1 MYVNKNELDLLKKVD
16 ICEIDKNELVDIRD
30 ICVDTKKPLSDRI
43 SEFVEKVRNPYCFR
57 VGDIAVKVEFEK
69 TEVTFE
75 QRFENLLAN
84 Q

>member
-1 MYVNKNELDLLKKVD
+1 MQNMSALKQID
-16 ICEIDKNELVDIRD
+16 ICEIDKNELVNIKD
-30 ICVDTKKPLSDRI
+30 ICVDTKKSLSDRI
-43 SEFVEKVRNPYCFR
+43 SEFVEKVKNPYCFR
-57 VGDIAVKVEFEK
+57 VGDIAVKVEFEN

>member
-1 MYVNKNELDLLKKVD
+1 MQDMSALKQIDV
-16 ICEIDKNELVDIRD
+16 CEIDKNELVNIKD

-43 SEFVEKVRNPYCFR
+43 SEFVEKVKNPYCFR

>member
-1 MYVNKNELDLLKKVD
+1 MQDMSALKQID
-16 ICEIDKNELVDIRD
+16 ICGIDKNELVNIKD
-30 ICVDTKKPLSDRI
+30 ICVDTKQSLSDRI

>member
-1 MYVNKNELDLLKKVD
+1 MMQDFSALKQID
-16 ICEIDKNELVDIRD
+16 ICEIDKNELVNIKD

-43 SEFVEKVRNPYCFR
+43 SEFVEKVKNPYCFR
-57 VGDIAVKVEFEK
+57 VGDIAVRVEFEK

>member
-1 MYVNKNELDLLKKVD
+1 MQDFSALKQID
-16 ICEIDKNELVDIRD
+16 ICEIDKNELVNIKDIY
-30 ICVDTKKPLSDRI
+30 VDTKKPLSDRI
-43 SEFVEKVRNPYCFR
+43 SEFVEKVKNPYCFR

>member
-1 MYVNKNELDLLKKVD
+1 MQDFSALKQID
-16 ICEIDKNELVDIRD
+16 ICEIDKNELVNIKD

-43 SEFVEKVRNPYCFR
+43 SEFVEKVKNPYCFR

>member
-1 MYVNKNELDLLKKVD
+1 MQDFSALKQID
-16 ICEIDKNELVDIRD
+16 ICEIDKNELVNIKD

-43 SEFVEKVRNPYCFR
+43 SEFVEKVKNPYCFR
-57 VGDIAVKVEFEK
+57 VGDIAVRVEFEK